1 MEVPKTAEL
10 SVLQHHVPEIR
21 DAIAY
26 SGSIHQIAD
35 ELMAKSFIDPKRER
49 DIMEH
54 SSLSP
59 YEKSRRLVNAVIVQ
73 VKVDPNQFQVIIC
86 ILEERPSLKK
96 LAAKL
101 QEEYSEWLV

>member
-21 DAIAY
+21 DAVTY
-26 SGSIHQIAD
+26 SGSFHQIAD
-35 ELMAKSFIDPKRER
+35 ELMAKRFLDPKRER
-49 DIMEH
+49 NILEH
-54 SSLSP
+54 RGLSP
-59 YEKSRRLVNAVIVQ
+59 SEKSRLLVNTVIVQ
-73 VKVDPNQFQVIIC
+73 VKVDPNQFQVFIG